1 VRELAR
7 LTGAAP
13 GSLHRE
19 LRTLAAAGLLLRE
32 ETGRQVYYRANVQ
45 SPVFADLASFLRKTA
60 GLADVLREAL
70 EPLAA
75 QVKHAFVYGSMARG
89 EEHPHSDVD
98 VMVIGDVD
106 FADVVMAL
114 APAQEK
120 LRREINPTVLS
131 PREWA
136 RKLKQGDGFATKV
149 WKGSKIWLVDQIKGR
164 QT

>member
-1 VRELAR
+1 
-7 LTGAAP
+7 
-13 GSLHRE
+13 
-19 LRTLAAAGLLLRE
+19 
-32 ETGRQVYYRANVQ
+32 
-45 SPVFADLASFLRKTA
+45 
-60 GLADVLREAL
+60 
-70 EPLAA
+70 
-75 QVKHAFVYGSMARG
+75 MARG